1 MKYARKRNN
10 RIIEKGWI
18 IIYIYIKVENL
29 NETLKTIENERGW
42 TVCE

>member
-18 IIYIYIKVENL
+18 IIYIIKVENL

>member
-1 MKYARKRNN
+1 MSNRKRNN

-18 IIYIYIKVENL
+18 IIYIIKVENL